1 MEDKF
6 RRGGGI
12 RRVKKDRRYYDRR
25 AEEERRRLPED
36 KLVRKI
42 LVTGD
47 REWDDIA
54 RVVEVLKGYRP
65 GTILVHG
72 ACRGA
77 DIICAAVAETLGFEA
92 RAYPADWEKHRRAA
106 GPIRN
111 RQMLTEEHK
120 PEEPIDVVFAFH
132 NNFENSRGT
141 ADMVKIVEK
150 AGIPWELIT
159 SHPRSSVES
168 ERSPAKAEDV
178 GSSPTG
184 DADTTP
190 SSGCTGKNS

>member
-1 MEDKF
+1 MAIEHK
-6 RRGGGI
+6 RTPNI
-12 RRVKKDRRYYDRR
+12 RRVKTDRRYYTRR
-25 AEEERRRLPED
+25 DSEPRRKLPD
-36 KLVRKI
+36 QKLVRKI
-42 LVTGD
+42 LITGD

-77 DIICAAVAETLGFEA
+77 DIICAAVAETLGFEV

-141 ADMVKIVEK
+141 ADMVKVVDK

-168 ERSPAKAEDV
+168 ERRPAKPEDV

-184 DADTTP
+184 DAHEPGSKQGTD
-190 SSGCTGKNS
+190 